1 VNRSARASSDT
12 IQRRVDPEALAK
24 YDPALGL
31 KTVAVAE
38 AAETHYARAKDAKK
52 LQEAIRAKL
61 EAQAEFVAWWDHHVQ
76 KQQGARGD
84 RRPNARRSRSGTPRP
99 TAGNDGLPERKI
111 IHRWR
116 VKLSNP
122 ETFESTYQT
131 AVSKYP
137 KILEFADADAH
148 VGQNTGDPE
157 WFTPK
162 EYADA
167 ARAVLGQIDLDPA
180 STRAANAVIQA
191 RVFYTRAQNGLSKE
205 WRGRVWMN
213 PPYAQPAIG
222 HFCKKLAESVRAGTV
237 PAAVVLVNN
246 ATETIWFQALVD
258 VGAAICFPA
267 GRIRFWHPGK
277 VSAQPL
283 QGQAVVYIGDQLA
296 RFLDA
301 FATFGFL
308 VVIPRP

>member
-1 VNRSARASSDT
+1 MKTSARASSNT
-12 IQRRVDPEALAK
+12 IQRRVDPGALAK

-38 AAETHYARAKDAKK
+38 AAEKHYARAKDATK

-61 EAQAEFVAWWDHHVQ
+61 EAQADFVTWWDHHAA
-76 KQQGARGD
+76 KAEGGD
-84 RRPNARRSRSGTPRP
+84 KKSIEYHRSRSGTVI
-99 TAGNDGLPERKI
+99 AGENGLPERKI

-116 VKLSNP
+116 AKLSDP
-122 ETFESTYQT
+122 EKFESSYQT

-137 KILEFADADAH
+137 KILEFAGADAH

-213 PPYAQPAIG
+213 PPYAQPAIS

-246 ATETIWFQALVD
+246 ATETTWFQALVD